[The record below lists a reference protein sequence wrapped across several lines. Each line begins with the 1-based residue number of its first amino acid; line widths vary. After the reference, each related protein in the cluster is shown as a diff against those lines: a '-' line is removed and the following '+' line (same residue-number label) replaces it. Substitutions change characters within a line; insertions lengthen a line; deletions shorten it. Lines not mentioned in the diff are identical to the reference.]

1 MPRKKQMTEEELIKE
16 KERIEQQIKEVR
28 IKENVDVGIMVRQIF
43 GKEIPNDKAGRKA
56 FFTKLHKL
64 YLKDKQAEKLKQTT
78 VVPSTNTA
86 ANTAEDA
93 MPDKISTDD
102 VDMDTYDMS
111 MDEV

>member
-1 MPRKKQMTEEELIKE
+1 MPRKKQMTEEELIRE

-56 FFTKLHKL
+56 FFTKLYKM
-64 YLKDKQAEKLKQTT
+64 YLKEKQTF

-86 ANTAEDA
+86 TNT
-93 MPDKISTDD
+93 M
-102 VDMDTYDMS
+102 VDSEPTYDETIGISDES
-111 MDEV
+111 MNED

>member
-43 GKEIPNDKAGRKA
+43 GREIPNDKAGRKA

-64 YLKDKQAEKLKQTT
+64 YLKDKQAEELKQTT

-86 ANTAEDA
+86 ANTAANA
-93 MPDKISTDD
+93 MPDKISTEDI
-102 VDMDTYDMS
+102 DMDAYDMS

>member
-56 FFTKLHKL
+56 FFTKLYKM
-64 YLKDKQAEKLKQTT
+64 YLKEKQAEESKQTF
-78 VVPSTNTA
+78 VVPSTNAVT
-86 ANTAEDA
+86 D
-93 MPDKISTDD
+93 STP
-102 VDMDTYDMS
+102 TYD
-111 MDEV
+111 ENEE

>member
-16 KERIEQQIKEVR
+16 KERIEQQIKEIR

-56 FFTKLHKL
+56 FFTKLYKM
-64 YLKDKQAEKLKQTT
+64 YLKEKQIF

-86 ANTAEDA
+86 TNT
-93 MPDKISTDD
+93 M
-102 VDMDTYDMS
+102 VDSEPTYDETMGTSDES
-111 MDEV
+111 MNED